1 MRLCVSVFGFT
12 DVTWCIL
19 TFFRMM
25 VDIGCTANLIRI
37 ISDLWNAAAS
47 SNAELEQQ
55 ESVLADCLNAVMNLS
70 TDVDNQVR
78 RLRMAHVVRLRSL
91 VWLQHGCV
99 DVYCVASSA
108 RNRAEGLRAVD

>member
-78 RLRMAHVVRLRSL
+78 RSRMAYVVRPQLGLTAAR
-91 VWLQHGCV
+91 VCGCV
-99 DVYCVASSA
+99 LCGVYSEKS
-108 RNRAEGLRAVD
+108 G